1 MSAAESLTSP
11 QQALGAL
18 LAQQAPQ
25 QVLLVSNSALPAVQA
40 WQEAHPEC
48 QLSHNPAQALTPAH
62 AGKRYDLAILA
73 DCLEHLD
80 KRSALELIGGIR
92 NLNASR
98 LAVLVDLAACELTHT
113 DFYAQALQVSEQFT
127 REQQTLTLFTYDL
140 LQYKQA
146 PDWLNNRF
154 WANPENFGKY
164 WW

>member
-1 MSAAESLTSP
+1 MSASESLTSP

-25 QVLLVSNSALPAVQA
+25 RVLVVGNSALPALQA
-40 WQEAHPEC
+40 WQEAHPDC
-48 QLSHNPAQALTPAH
+48 LLSQNPAGALSPAH
-62 AGKRYDLAILA
+62 AAQRYELAILA
-73 DCLEHLD
+73 DCLEHLG
-80 KRSALELIGGIR
+80 KRTALELIGGIR

-98 LAVLVDLAACELTHT
+98 LAVLVDLAACELSHT
-113 DFYAQALQVSEQFT
+113 DFYAQALQVSEQFQ

-146 PDWLNNRF
+146 PDWLNSRF